1 MNKKAMIEEVC
12 QYVLDQSH
20 EREDLIDRM
29 YQDAKEWQKDGTS
42 KALIRAE
49 LKDQAPNSIFYIA
62 MVLAHGKR
70 AANQAYR
77 GCIIEALEKL

>member
-12 QYVLDQSH
+12 QYVLDQKH

-29 YQDAKEWQKDGTS
+29 YHNAKEWQKDGSS
-42 KALIRAE
+42 KAQIRAE

-70 AANQAYR
+70 AANQSYR